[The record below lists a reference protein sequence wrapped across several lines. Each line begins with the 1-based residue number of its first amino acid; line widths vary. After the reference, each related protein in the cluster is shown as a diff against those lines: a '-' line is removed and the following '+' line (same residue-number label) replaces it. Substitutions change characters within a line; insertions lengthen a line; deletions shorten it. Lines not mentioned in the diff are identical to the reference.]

1 MANQSTKINRQQ
13 GRFLKG
19 QSGNPSGRPR
29 GSTGHNAELRRAEK
43 DALEL
48 AANTADVISE
58 FARLALVEIEHPE
71 LIPLFDAI
79 TDAAKDAVKDG
90 EIGPSRVAMLR
101 TGYDD
106 FEDDDLGESFFIHVG
121 LPNDCDWPTFEKHY
135 RTRGRIDFDRFL
147 GDFATFPPIA
157 ERIEELRA
165 ERLLSPAT
173 DAPLNKLKIGFD

>member
-1 MANQSTKINRQQ
+1 MANKPTHLRHPS

-19 QSGNPSGRPR
+19 QSGNQNGRPR
-29 GSTGHNAELRRAEK
+29 GSSGHATELRRREESG
-43 DALEL
+43 LML
-48 AANTADVISE
+48 ATNTADVIAE
-58 FARLALVEIEHPE
+58 TARQALVEVERPE
-71 LIPLFDAI
+71 FIPLIDAI
-79 TDAAKDAVKDG
+79 CGAAKTAVKGG
-90 EIGPSRVAMLR
+90 EIGPSSVAMLR

-147 GDFATFPPIA
+147 GDYATFPPIA

-165 ERLLSPAT
+165 ERLLSSAT